1 VLITWVPGGPNPLWR
16 SLSLP
21 VRTYPISSDHDDY
34 EYLNGRVAILGGDGT
49 YFNTRV
55 FVVRSAWAAVATSDM
70 LNIK

>member
-49 YFNTRV
+49 YFNTQSVCCQERV
-55 FVVRSAWAAVATSDM
+55 GGCGYV
-70 LNIK
+70 